1 MDSKCTFKAGRIG
14 KVTEKAWHGAEE
26 KKIESEALVRLAHI
40 SFFGSVMPYV
50 DFLRILMI
58 MSQP

>member
-14 KVTEKAWHGAEE
+14 KVTEKAWYGADE
-26 KKIESEALVRLAHI
+26 KKKESEALVRLAHI